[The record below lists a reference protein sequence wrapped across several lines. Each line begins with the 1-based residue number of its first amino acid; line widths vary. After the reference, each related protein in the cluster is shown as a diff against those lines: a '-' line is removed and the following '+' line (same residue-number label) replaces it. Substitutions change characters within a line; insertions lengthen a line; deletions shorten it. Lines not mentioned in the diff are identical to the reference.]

1 MSLNR
6 ITGRSSAGLTP
17 ASIFARFGELGV
29 RSPATRRSIWSAN
42 ARLARVLRVG
52 GLFWCTASFSAC
64 SARWRS
70 NFVDAIAKLRLNSK
84 VATLPLIHR
93 RNRPSYTRDHT
104 LESWLIV
111 CTQGTASKA
120 GRIWTGLSR
129 FETHPCGFALDA
141 AIAPLPPARF
151 SRHRSP
157 PHPPLAHFL
166 YNR

>member
-1 MSLNR
+1 MLRPWIRRAKVGFFFLVLS
-6 ITGRSSAGLTP
+6 TQT
-17 ASIFARFGELGV
+17 LGAV
-29 RSPATRRSIWSAN
+29 MKIW
-42 ARLARVLRVG
+42 L
-52 GLFWCTASFSAC
+52 
-64 SARWRS
+64 
-70 NFVDAIAKLRLNSK
+70 
-84 VATLPLIHR
+84 LIHR